1 MFQIKYTFLIGTQP
15 CEEYQQFNNN
25 NENYTVTWEP
35 IPNVPIIPRESI
47 SEELEALLYHEE
59 TIFND

>member
-1 MFQIKYTFLIGTQP
+1 MFQIKYTWIVDSQQK
-15 CEEYQQFNNN
+15 EEYQQFDQN

-47 SEELEALLYHEE
+47 SEELEALLYEE
-59 TIFND
+59 QTLND

>member
-1 MFQIKYTFLIGTQP
+1 MFQIKYTWIVDSQQK
-15 CEEYQQFNNN
+15 EEYQQFDQN

-47 SEELEALLYHEE
+47 SEELEALLYEKQ
-59 TIFND
+59 IDD